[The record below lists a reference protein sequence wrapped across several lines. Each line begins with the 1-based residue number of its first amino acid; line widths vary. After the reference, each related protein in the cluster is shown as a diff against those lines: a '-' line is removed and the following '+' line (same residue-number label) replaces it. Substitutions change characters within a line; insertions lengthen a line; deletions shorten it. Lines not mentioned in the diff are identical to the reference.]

1 MNGERFAPSGAN
13 TWWKPPRAKRCS
25 LRICL
30 AALLISAPLCWAQD
44 PAANIPDGKI
54 SALEADLPNKDKR
67 TSTLRKR
74 RAYKSVI
81 RDGKDLLES
90 FPDAP
95 NRYRVLGVMLQTH
108 KQLLTLESSD
118 RNRDALAAICSRLTS
133 APDDYAEI
141 RLEADLLLSEI
152 QLSQKNADVVERTAA
167 LAKLIQDYRDTSA
180 ELKSLMMAL
189 QIAPKLDAFDL
200 EDQIMLA
207 LTERFA
213 HNLDVVEWRR
223 DRQGHTHFHV
233 TFAGTYS
240 RADGTELTFP
250 IDGIGHTCLFSF
262 WSQETPDIETHLA
275 PIKELQ
281 AKFPGQLDV
290 FSFNL
295 DELPDAGENAL
306 RNMGLDW
313 TAMRLPGGRN
323 SQAYRVFATRDPHG
337 LRVNAHGR
345 AILPALMQGV
355 GREGVQQV
363 EELPMEQ
370 NFDDSRYQSQLQ
382 SLLTGDFLVMGGEQL
397 AGAGSIPRETLDAIQ
412 ACFVPVPLRYRLTR
426 AEALANYK
434 KANAL
439 CSAAINQYPEAPDL
453 WHVRNRRI
461 IALLGMANLQHEPK
475 QLEAAAQEARTA
487 LAMTLPPGADVVP
500 HFCLAKQALR
510 QGESIPDR
518 VLADFIDATGA
529 ADAPASAYAA
539 AAMLALYVNSRE
551 LHESYREL
559 ALPKHIDNPQVW
571 PVTSFLLD
579 QNHRYRLF
587 KANLYSAA
595 TRRTERGRLRGNA
608 TTVIAQDAHG
618 SLEAEFKT
626 LTGDAVKLPQA
637 TDGKL
642 TLLMFVE
649 PPTDPQADFPSLIN
663 GHVTEDARGNR
674 REHPGAMQT
683 AFQFVDQYAD
693 KGLQVIAAFLSDDTE
708 RVQALMTK
716 IDWPCQA
723 LMVPGGL
730 SNPLVQRL
738 GILSADR
745 APNAVLLQPDGK
757 ILWKLSGIQHPQL
770 IVEIGEQRYVME
782 IGMKANIERFQGQ

>member
-1 MNGERFAPSGAN
+1 MRTDSQPTTRFC
-13 TWWKPPRAKRCS
+13 PRI
-25 LRICL
+25 ICL
-30 AALLISAPLCWAQD
+30 AALLISAPCLAQD
-44 PAANIPDGKI
+44 APANIPETKI
-54 SALEADLPNKDKR
+54 TALEADLPRNDKR

-74 RAYKSVI
+74 RAYKAVI
-81 RDGKDLLES
+81 RDAEGLLDS
-90 FPDAP
+90 SPDAP
-95 NRYRVLGVMLQTH
+95 NRYRVLGVLLHTH
-108 KQLLTLESSD
+108 KLLLTLESSD
-118 RNRDALAAICSRLTS
+118 RNRDTLADICRRLTT
-133 APDDYAEI
+133 APDDYAET

-152 QLSQKNADVVERTAA
+152 QLSQKNADVTERTAA
-167 LAKLIQDYRDTSA
+167 LAKLIQRYRDTPA

-223 DRQGHTHFHV
+223 DRQGHTQFHV
-233 TFAGTYS
+233 TFAGTYT
-240 RADGTELTFP
+240 RVDGTELTFP
-250 IDGIGHTCLFSF
+250 IDGIGHTCVLYF

-281 AKFPGQLDV
+281 STFPGQIDV

-295 DELPDAGENAL
+295 DELPDAGEKML
-306 RNMGLDW
+306 RDMGLDW

-355 GREGVQQV
+355 GREGVQRV

-370 NFDDSRYQSQLQ
+370 NFDDPRYLSQLQ
-382 SLLTGDFLVMGGEQL
+382 SLLNGDFLVADSEQHPGGD
-397 AGAGSIPRETLDAIQ
+397 SVPTETHDAIQ
-412 ACFVPVPLRYRLTR
+412 ACFVPAPLRYRLTR

-434 KANAL
+434 KADAL
-439 CSAAINQYPEAPDL
+439 CSAAITQYPKAPDL
-453 WHVRNRRI
+453 WRVRNRRI
-461 IALLGMANLQHEPK
+461 TALLGIANLEREPK
-475 QLEAAAQEARTA
+475 QLEAVAQEARAA
-487 LAMTLPPGADVVP
+487 LAATLPPGADVVP
-500 HFCLAKQALR
+500 RFCLAKQALR
-510 QGESIPDR
+510 QGESIPDQ
-518 VLADFIDATGA
+518 VLSDFIDATGA

-539 AAMLALYVNSRE
+539 AAMLALYVNSRD
-551 LHESYREL
+551 LHETYREL
-559 ALPKHIDNPQVW
+559 ALAKHIDNPMIW

-608 TTVIAQDAHG
+608 TKVIAQDAHG
-618 SLEAEFKT
+618 TLEAEFKT
-626 LTGDAVKLPQA
+626 LTGDAVNLPEA

-649 PPTDPQADFPSLIN
+649 PPADPQADFPTLIN
-663 GHVTEDARGNR
+663 GHVTEDAKGNK

-683 AFQFVDQYAD
+683 AFQFVEQYAD
-693 KGLQVIAAFLSDDTE
+693 KGLKVIAAFLSDDSE
-708 RVQALMTK
+708 RVQALMKK

-730 SNPLVQRL
+730 RNPIVQRL

-770 IVEIGEQRYVME
+770 MVEIGEQRYVME
-782 IGMKANIERFQGQ
+782 IGMKTHIERFESKRSTSAAPAVP